1 MWPPLWQRL
10 ASNIMLNTE
19 NRISVILIMVVSV
32 IFLAVASF
40 LYNQTTT
47 TLDDHYNRFGA
58 SLATVVAS
66 GAVDHVS
73 SPLSPQL
80 KVKAFVDRMLDDDS
94 DLVAIEFYNPAGEL
108 VYQNRDI
115 QALSTDNQR
124 TFTAQLEHPAG
135 TGRAPTYLG
144 TVNITLSGQ
153 TVADISGNIRT
164 LLIVVFFSAW
174 LLTVMAVVV
183 NSVFLQKH
191 LRHLL
196 QGVKRLSSGDFGYRI
211 NEKDLWGE
219 LRELAKSFNDM
230 SMRLRIYEDQNLD
243 TIAIERNKFEAVLL
257 SIGDGTIVVN
267 HAGDIVMMNPTACKH
282 LSVESEET
290 LLGRNIQDY
299 ICEDGKKTFETL
311 LDDFKRHI
319 RQPDPPRFARQ
330 ARLPELTLNVS
341 VGTIQD
347 ADGNDLGFVLTT
359 HDVTREAEVDKL
371 KTHFISNVSHELRTP
386 VTTIQSYVDT
396 LYHHSDDLD
405 EATRTEFMDTLYQE
419 TDRLKKM
426 VNDVLDFS
434 KLQEEATLRREWQ
447 ELAPIINLTVQS
459 FKVLA
464 QQKNLSISTN
474 IESNLPGLL
483 IHSETI
489 ERVMRNLLSNAI
501 KYTEDGGRVKVRA
514 ELTDHDELGQC
525 VEVRVEDTGIGIP
538 KAYLGKIFDRFFRV
552 ENEVHTVKGTG
563 LGLHLV
569 KMAVEKHH
577 HGEVFVASDEGEG
590 STFGFRLPVAELTSP
605 SRPDVTPV

>member
-1 MWPPLWQRL
+1 
-10 ASNIMLNTE
+10 MLNTE

-32 IFLAVASF
+32 LFLAVASF
-40 LYNQTTT
+40 LYGRYTEHLN
-47 TLDDHYNRFGA
+47 DHYDRFGA

-66 GAVDHVS
+66 GAIEQVS
-73 SPLSPQL
+73 SPMSPQL
-80 KVKAFVDRMLDDDS
+80 KVKSFVDRMLDDDS
-94 DLVAIEFYNPAGEL
+94 DLIAVEFYNPAGQLIYE
-108 VYQNRDI
+108 NRDV
-115 QALSTDNQR
+115 QAEPSDLQR
-124 TFTAQLEHPAG
+124 TYTAQLETSAP
-135 TGRAPTYLG
+135 TGRQSTYLG

-153 TVADISGNIRT
+153 TIADISGKTRM
-164 LLIVVFFSAW
+164 LLMVVFLSAW
-174 LLTVMAVVV
+174 VLTVLAVFV
-183 NSVFLQKH
+183 NSLFLQKH
-191 LRHLL
+191 LRYLL
-196 QGVKRLSSGDFGYRI
+196 QGVQRLSSGDFGYRI
-211 NEKDLWGE
+211 NEKNLWGE
-219 LRELAKSFNDM
+219 LKELAKSFNDM

-257 SIGDGTIVVN
+257 SIDDGTIVVN
-267 HAGDIVMMNPTACKH
+267 HAGDIIMMNPTACKH

-330 ARLPELTLNVS
+330 AILPDITLSVS

-347 ADGNDLGFVLTT
+347 ADGNDLGYVLTT
-359 HDVTREAEVDKL
+359 HDITREAEVDKL

-405 EATRTEFMDTLYQE
+405 EPTRIEFMDTLYQE

-434 KLQEEATLRREWQ
+434 KLQEEATLRRDWQ
-447 ELAPIINLTVQS
+447 DIAPIINLTVQS

-464 QQKNLSISTN
+464 KQKELAISTN
-474 IESNLPGLL
+474 IESNLPQLL

-501 KYTEDGGRVKVRA
+501 KYTDQGGRVKVRA
-514 ELTDHDELGQC
+514 ELADDDELGQC
-525 VEVRVEDTGIGIP
+525 VEISVEDTGIGIQ
-538 KAYLGKIFDRFFRV
+538 KHYLPKIFDRFFRV
-552 ENEVHTVKGTG
+552 ENDVHTVKGTG

-569 KMAVEKHH
+569 KVAIEKHH
-577 HGEVFVASDEGEG
+577 DGEVFVTSEAGKG
-590 STFGFRLPVAELTSP
+590 STFGFRLPVEANKP
-605 SRPDVTPV
+605 QVTEV